1 MFMTRQIQIFDTTL
15 RDGEQS
21 PGCSMN
27 IHEKLE
33 MAKQLELLKVDV
45 IEAGFAIA
53 SPGDFASVKEISAI
67 VKNAT
72 VASLARALTKD
83 IDRAWEAVK
92 GAVSPRIHTFIATS
106 DLHMQYKLRMTE
118 EEVLKQ
124 AVEMV
129 KYANKYC
136 SDIEFSAEDA
146 TRTNPAFLYTV
157 LEAVIGAGAKIV
169 NIPDTVGYTTPE
181 EYAGLITGIR
191 QNVPNI
197 DKAII
202 SVHCHNDLGLGVAN
216 SLAAAKAGAGQIEC
230 TVNGIGERAGNA
242 ALEEIIMN
250 LHTRRDYYNMDF
262 NIDTTQIAHSSK
274 LLSSITGVKVQP
286 NKAIVGENAF
296 AHESGIHQHG
306 MLANKETYE
315 IMTPASIGLAENK
328 MVLGKHS
335 GKHAFVDR
343 LKSLGYTLDD
353 QTIEEAFEKFKK
365 LADKKKVVSDWDI
378 EALVYRK
385 NLYIPETYTFNRFV
399 INAGNSI
406 TTTSAVRLMKQ
417 DGEMIEAITSSV
429 DGPIDASYKAIDQLV
444 GMDFELE
451 DFLINAV
458 TGGTDALGE
467 VNVKIRKDEAIYNG
481 HGVSTDIVEAS
492 ILAYVGAINNMMYD
506 ISLIDQ

>member
-1 MFMTRQIQIFDTTL
+1 MSRQIQIFDTTL

-53 SPGDFASVKEISAI
+53 SPGDFAAVKAI
-67 VKNAT
+67 ADMVKGAS

-106 DLHMQYKLRMTE
+106 DLHMQYKLRMTQE
-118 EEVLKQ
+118 QVLDQ
-124 AVEMV
+124 AIAMV
-129 KYANKYC
+129 KYAKKYC
-136 SDIEFSAEDA
+136 SDVEFSAEDA
-146 TRTNPAFLYTV
+146 SRSNPAFLYQV
-157 LEAVIGAGAKIV
+157 LEAVIGAGANVV
-169 NIPDTVGYTTPE
+169 NIPDTVGYTTPDE
-181 EYAGLITGIR
+181 FSNLILGIKE
-191 QNVPNI
+191 NVPNI

-216 SLAAAKAGAGQIEC
+216 SLAAAKAGARQIEC
-230 TVNGIGERAGNA
+230 AMNGIGERAGNA
-242 ALEEIIMN
+242 ALEEIVMN
-250 LHTRRDYYNMDF
+250 LHTRKDYYDLHC
-262 NIDTTQIAHSSK
+262 NIDTTQIHNTSR

-306 MLANKETYE
+306 MLANKSTYE

-335 GKHAFVDR
+335 GKHAFEDR
-343 LKSLGYTLDD
+343 LKTLGFILDEKA
-353 QTIEEAFEKFKK
+353 IGESFEKFKI
-365 LADKKKVVSDWDI
+365 LADKKKVVSDRDI
-378 EALVYRK
+378 EVLVYRK
-385 NLYIPETYTFNRFV
+385 NLYIPETYKFNRFV

-417 DGEMIEAITSSV
+417 DGEMIEAVTSSV

-451 DFLINAV
+451 DFVISSV
-458 TGGTDALGE
+458 TGGTDAQGE
-467 VNVKIRKDEAIYNG
+467 VNVKIRKGEESYNG

-492 ILAYVGAINNMMYD
+492 ILAYIGAINNMMYD
-506 ISLIDQ
+506 ISIVNKKA